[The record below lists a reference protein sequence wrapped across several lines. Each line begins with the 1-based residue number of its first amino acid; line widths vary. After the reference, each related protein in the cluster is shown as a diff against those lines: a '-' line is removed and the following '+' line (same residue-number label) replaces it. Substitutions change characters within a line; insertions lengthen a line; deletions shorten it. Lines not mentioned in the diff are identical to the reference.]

1 MLSVRSFLSF
11 LWRIFH
17 NMKWS
22 SYNNNRRGW
31 VWYSFYYLYSAQ
43 YSNLV
48 GTIGRTGKHGPF
60 TLYIEDAKTFFLDED
75 LPAKYERRELPFYT
89 PEGAAYLDRMSQHIG
104 FTIERPFPPNDADG
118 RDVEPEVANYERGHW
133 CLGSGGR
140 DSAQEAF
147 FRKVWVS
154 VSSVTRREPSNVDG
168 K

>member
-1 MLSVRSFLSF
+1 MPCALCTFYPFIVAYFII
-11 LWRIFH
+11 WNGHPVIVIGAG
-17 NMKWS
+17 
-22 SYNNNRRGW
+22 RRG
-31 VWYSFYYLYSAQ
+31 SNIPFFHFYSAQ

-104 FTIERPFPPNDADG
+104 FTIERPFPPNDGDG

-133 CLGSGGR
+133 CL
-140 DSAQEAF
+140 
-147 FRKVWVS
+147 VWCP
-154 VSSVTRREPSNVDG
+154 SSRLPESHFSWWEPWVAD
-168 K
+168 